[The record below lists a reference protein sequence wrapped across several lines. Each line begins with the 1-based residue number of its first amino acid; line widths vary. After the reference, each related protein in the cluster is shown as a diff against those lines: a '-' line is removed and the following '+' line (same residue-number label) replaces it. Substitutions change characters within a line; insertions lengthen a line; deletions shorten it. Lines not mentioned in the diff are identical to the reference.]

1 MAALPKA
8 EFHPTTL
15 LDNTDICRN
24 KGGKKAHKHA
34 QPHILCI
41 IIQDFYKDGCFVAL
55 FCKTVPWARTRVWY
69 TLLHRV
75 TSSPTSYCFKSL
87 TFMLINAALAQ
98 ELHCKEG
105 KSPHAPVTWN
115 LPSAP
120 ASSQQKYPSLSRQG
134 KNNKWE
140 SEKAVRSTAKKS
152 ELFLKKRPSLRKAAN
167 QTRSRGCF
175 PRVNRVLIDTAYVCS
190 MQPSTRLSRADRIT
204 QTHSLW
210 FYAFRSPQT

>member
-1 MAALPKA
+1 MS
-8 EFHPTTL
+8 
-15 LDNTDICRN
+15 
-24 KGGKKAHKHA
+24 
-34 QPHILCI
+34 
-41 IIQDFYKDGCFVAL
+41 L
-55 FCKTVPWARTRVWY
+55 FCKTVPWACTRVWY
-69 TLLHRV
+69 TLLHIAI
-75 TSSPTSYCFKSL
+75 SSPTSYSFKSL
-87 TFMLINAALAQ
+87 TFMLINMALA
-98 ELHCKEG
+98 EGLHCKEG
-105 KSPHAPVTWN
+105 NSPHTPRYSATWN
-115 LPSAP
+115 PPSAP

-140 SEKAVRSTAKKS
+140 SEKADRSTAKKS
-152 ELFLKKRPSLRKAAN
+152 ELFLKKRPSLRKPAS